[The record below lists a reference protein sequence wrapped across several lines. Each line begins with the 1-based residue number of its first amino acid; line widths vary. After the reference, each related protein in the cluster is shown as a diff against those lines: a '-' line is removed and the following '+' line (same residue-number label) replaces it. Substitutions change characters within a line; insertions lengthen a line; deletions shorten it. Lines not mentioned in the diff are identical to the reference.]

1 MEEHEHIDRVRTNLW
16 KYSLLCVTS
25 FVPPIIAISIPFSM
39 VSPYLPI
46 DETLSIWFQR
56 SGSLMVI
63 IAIITEFKLFSLNDY
78 FDLNNTRMFAPV
90 DLPKTYK
97 SIYYAITI
105 AALMSMLIG
114 TLIWGYG
121 DIFV

>member
-1 MEEHEHIDRVRTNLW
+1 MEEHEHIDRVKSKLW
-16 KYSLLCVTS
+16 KYSLLCAAS
-25 FVPPIIAISIPFSM
+25 FMPPIIAISMPFYL
-39 VSPYLPI
+39 VSPYLSEN
-46 DETLSIWFQR
+46 ETLSTWFQR

-63 IAIITEFKLFSLNDY
+63 IAIITEFKLYSLNDY
-78 FDLNNTRMFAPV
+78 FDLNNTRMFVPV

-97 SIYYAITI
+97 STYFVISIV
-105 AALMSMLIG
+105 ALMSMLIG

>member
-1 MEEHEHIDRVRTNLW
+1 MEEHEHIDRVKAKLW
-16 KYSLLCVTS
+16 KYSLFCAVS
-25 FVPPIIAISIPFSM
+25 FIPPIIAIYTFSII
-39 VSPYLPI
+39 SPYLPE

-78 FDLNNTRMFAPV
+78 FDLNDTRMYAPV
-90 DLPKTYK
+90 DLPKIYK
-97 SIYYAITI
+97 SVYFVVTI
-105 AALMSMLIG
+105 MALMSMLIG

-121 DIFV
+121 DIIV